1 MSSYLES
8 MISLNTNSPTL
19 ERSKH
24 SCFLEESMVGV
35 SKSLRRLVNTDKALS
50 LMEISFKKNL
60 NEIFQRRS
68 WKRKKMMILKIEL

>member
-1 MSSYLES
+1 
-8 MISLNTNSPTL
+8 
-19 ERSKH
+19 
-24 SCFLEESMVGV
+24 MVGV